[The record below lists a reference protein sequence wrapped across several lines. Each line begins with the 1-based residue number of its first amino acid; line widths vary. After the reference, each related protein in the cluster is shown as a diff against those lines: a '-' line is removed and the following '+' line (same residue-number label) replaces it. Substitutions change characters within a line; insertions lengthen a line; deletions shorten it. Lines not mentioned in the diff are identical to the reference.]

1 MVWFRSSAHP
11 IGRPVKGL
19 KRQQLDLFLL
29 YLGSL
34 TAVLA
39 VMALLVRAGFVAG
52 EMADTRSQLLLIGDD
67 LSTLPPPQ
75 AGLERTL
82 QETRKDFATAHQQV
96 EWFQA
101 GRGLAIARLGQLR
114 SLGPLPNLPR
124 GQTQIWQR
132 GPNWMALIRPL
143 DAAGQD
149 RQGSPRVWLRISQG
163 LEPVDLRL
171 QQLDLALAVAIL
183 VALVLSAATALL
195 LARRAAEPVQR
206 SLTRLR
212 QFSLDASHELRGPLA
227 ALVAN
232 AEMGLLDAGALDPS
246 QRRRFEAM
254 ASASHQ
260 MEQLVGDLL
269 LLARH
274 DELRLEL
281 PQRLNL
287 SLLLQQQVLLHGDG
301 IALKGQHLSADLE
314 PALMVLGQP
323 SLLQRLFRNL
333 LDNAQRYTPEGGS
346 IAIEAHRRGRQVL
359 VSVTDSGIGL
369 KPEELPLVFDRFW
382 RASPDRGDGGSGLG
396 LAIASRLCQAHGGT
410 MQVTSRP
417 GEGSRFD
424 VILPLAAGGLEGE
437 LS

>member
-1 MVWFRSSAHP
+1 MAWFRSHARP

-34 TAVLA
+34 TAMLA
-39 VMALLVRAGFVAG
+39 VMALIVRAGFVAG

-67 LSTLPPPQ
+67 LSTLPPPE

-101 GRGLAIARLGQLR
+101 GRGPAIARLGQLR
-114 SLGPLPNLPR
+114 SLGPLPTLPR

-143 DAAGQD
+143 DAAGED
-149 RQGSPRVWLRISQG
+149 RRGAPRVWLRISQG

-171 QQLDLALAVAIL
+171 QQLDLALAVAVL
-183 VALVLSAATALL
+183 VALVLSAGTALL
-195 LARRAAEPVQR
+195 LARRAAEPLQR

-227 ALVAN
+227 ALTAN

-254 ASASHQ
+254 ASAAHQ

-287 SLLLQQQVLLHGDG
+287 SLLLEQQLLLHGDG
-301 IALKGQHLSADLE
+301 IALKRQQLTADLE
-314 PALMVLGQP
+314 PGLIVLGQP

-333 LDNAQRYTPEGGS
+333 LDNAQRYTPEGGT
-346 IAIEAHRRGRQVL
+346 IAVQAHSRGRQVL
-359 VSVTDSGIGL
+359 VSVIDSGIGL
-369 KPEELPLVFDRFW
+369 KPEQLPLVFDRFW

-396 LAIASRLCQAHGGT
+396 LAIASRLCQAHGGS
-410 MQVTSRP
+410 MQVSSRP

-424 VILPLAAGGLEGE
+424 VSLPLVSGGREAE